1 MEATLVSVSGEI
13 DELCSTCIKDIQAPA
28 PPWMI
33 LTDLRQKQKNTPCR
47 VPLLGVRSSLP

>member
-13 DELCSTCIKDIQAPA
+13 DELCSTCIKDIQTPA

-33 LTDLRQKQKNTPCR
+33 LTDLRQKQNDTPCR
-47 VPLLGVRSSLP
+47 IPLVGVRSSLP